1 MCNVPE
7 NETRS
12 EFVAVRLS
20 VEDAT
25 ALRALARYEE
35 RSVSSLVRVAIRR
48 LLTEQKEK
56 HGS

>member
-1 MCNVPE
+1 MPA

-56 HGS
+56 HGN